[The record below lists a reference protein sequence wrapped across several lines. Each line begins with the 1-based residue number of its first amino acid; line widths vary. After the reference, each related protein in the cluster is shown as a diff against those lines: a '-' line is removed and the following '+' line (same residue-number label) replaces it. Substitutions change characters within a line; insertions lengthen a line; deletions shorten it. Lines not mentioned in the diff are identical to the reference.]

1 MDVLEAVIKAKR
13 VVSLQVK
20 STSLSDEL
28 PYQWVLIYCKTIS
41 TSHMKTCLG
50 CGGLWLN
57 ISANKAQTFGCFPTD
72 LPSMWT
78 WCAEIADLK
87 QFKVLYTV
95 TLYQI
100 FQTGN

>member
-1 MDVLEAVIKAKR
+1 MDALKAVVKAKR

-20 STSLSDEL
+20 SVSLSDEFS
-28 PYQWVLIYCKTIS
+28 YQWVLIYCKTIT
-41 TSHMKTCLG
+41 TSHIKTYLG

-57 ISANKAQTFGCFPTD
+57 IPVNKAQTFGCFSTE

-78 WCAEIADLK
+78 WHAEIADLK
-87 QFKVLYTV
+87 QFKVLYCNP
-95 TLYQI
+95 